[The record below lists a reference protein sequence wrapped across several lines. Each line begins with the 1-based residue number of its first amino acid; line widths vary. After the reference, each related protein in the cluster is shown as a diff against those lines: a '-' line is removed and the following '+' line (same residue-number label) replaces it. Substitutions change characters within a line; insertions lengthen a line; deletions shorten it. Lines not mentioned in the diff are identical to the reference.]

1 MVFAQRS
8 RWKRPSPL
16 GPDLAAGFLER
27 VEQVSR
33 DLGARDG
40 SAAAPRLA
48 CSRSGLVRVRHMIRR
63 NLYSWCAG
71 VGLEGLA
78 SASLYKGRES
88 MKGVRLITI
97 GLAALLVLG
106 GLLGVTASAGAA
118 RGTVAVSPEV
128 APAETAEEAAETAME
143 ANEAAEEA
151 AIPATMREFPDWH
164 HRIRHLKQER
174 TLTDEA
180 PRIGEL
186 PPTERHLDAIDRK
199 TEKIH
204 KVRARLVEV
213 RHKFRA
219 KKKEIEGK
227 S

>member
-1 MVFAQRS
+1 
-8 RWKRPSPL
+8 
-16 GPDLAAGFLER
+16 
-27 VEQVSR
+27 
-33 DLGARDG
+33 
-40 SAAAPRLA
+40 
-48 CSRSGLVRVRHMIRR
+48 
-63 NLYSWCAG
+63 
-71 VGLEGLA
+71 
-78 SASLYKGRES
+78 

-164 HRIRHLKQER
+164 HRIRHLKQELKR
-174 TLTDEA
+174 LRMRRHEL
-180 PRIGEL
+180 GEL